1 MKPFLALS
9 SSANMQ
15 DEAEVYRLAVRLTC
29 SGRLGGDLRLFGVAI
44 GLAVG
49 GEKVIDD
56 VRAVI
61 VSDGANPSHSAE
73 GEWSDEL
80 AERQFPV
87 EVVKFGLCFRA
98 GEYGVKWLTVLV
110 NDSGP

>member
-1 MKPFLALS
+1 
-9 SSANMQ
+9 
-15 DEAEVYRLAVRLTC
+15 
-29 SGRLGGDLRLFGVAI
+29 
-44 GLAVG
+44 VG

-61 VSDGANPSHSAE
+61 VSDGANPSHSGE

-87 EVVKFGLCFRA
+87 EVVKFGLCFWA